1 MSRMKRATTVKSS
14 RIRFLHAW
22 AEKLPTNDP
31 EEIRHAVRV
40 FAEARWNVS
49 PPTAREYAKKV
60 LNLMK
65 EEE

>member
-1 MSRMKRATTVKSS
+1 MSRAVIVKSS
-14 RIRFLHAW
+14 RIRFLHTW

-40 FAEARWNVS
+40 FAEARWKVS
-49 PPTAREYAKKV
+49 KPTARDYAKEV